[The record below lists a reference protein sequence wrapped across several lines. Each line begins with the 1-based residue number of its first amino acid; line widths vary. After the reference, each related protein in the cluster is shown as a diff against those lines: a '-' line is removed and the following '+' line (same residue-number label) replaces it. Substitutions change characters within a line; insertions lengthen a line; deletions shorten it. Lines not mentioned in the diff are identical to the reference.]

1 MSTLLVTTVS
11 TSNGT
16 VDLILQ
22 TGNNTAGKISIPA
35 SGADINVSANV
46 IVNGTMN
53 VYSSATVN
61 GSVNVTGSI
70 SANGITANGNLTGN
84 VIFSSRQ
91 DGTSEG
97 GQISLRRASDNADMY
112 GIDVN
117 GSTSTP
123 DVRIFNNQ
131 SSSELLKINSTG
143 NVTVVGN
150 NLTLGTSSISTS
162 GYSRLPNGLLL
173 QWGTVFVNQDSSASV
188 TFPVAFAA
196 LYNISIT
203 AQSSLS
209 TAGAGLDGVSSQSTT
224 GFTLNHGQDGNIT
237 FYWLAIGR

>member
-16 VDLILQ
+16 VDLNLQ

-35 SGADINVSANV
+35 SGAAINVSANV

-61 GSVNVTGSI
+61 G
-70 SANGITANGNLTGN
+70 ALTANGFNSIVAVNNWGLECETNANNSSGIWMESGGNAQLALRDNNANLATITTSGGTLTTSGNLTVGAN
-84 VIFSSRQ
+84 LSV
-91 DGTSEG
+91 
-97 GQISLRRASDNADMY
+97 
-112 GIDVN
+112 
-117 GSTSTP
+117 STNT
-123 DVRIFNNQ
+123 
-131 SSSELLKINSTG
+131 
-143 NVTVVGN
+143 
-150 NLTLGTSSISTS
+150 LTLGTSSISTS

-188 TFPVAFAA
+188 TFPVAFTA

-203 AQSSLS
+203 AQTTLN
-209 TAGAGLDGVSSQSTT
+209 TTTQGIDGVASQSTT